1 MLQGCDRISISPLQI
16 CMLQYVLKVGMFILS
31 KVVGGK
37 WEPLKLFWS

>member
-16 CMLQYVLKVGMFILS
+16 FMLQYVLKVGMFVLS

-37 WEPLKLFWS
+37 WEPLNLF